1 MDLSSR
7 HHLTSLEGHGT
18 SPPRGTD
25 TDRCA
30 AEKFP
35 GPSFSRPP
43 LATLAVLRRIGAA
56 YGGRT
61 MTFAAPFAP
70 SPPCSANDLEGG
82 RLHTYFR
89 DLANHGTMSAEDEVA
104 AARMIAEL
112 RRRLWT
118 TILGYPPVVVAVAE
132 LIQRR
137 VPVDEGMDRDIAG
150 LRAASRAL
158 RDRDTRAN
166 LEVFEASRG
175 VMVER
180 MLRLDLDGA
189 VADEI
194 AGELRAIVAGGPG
207 ERTLVLTAAPRQ
219 GSRPFDEYTRTIQ
232 ATMTALRA
240 ARGKF
245 VEANLRLV
253 VVIARRYNRGA
264 MTLADRIQEGN
275 LGLIKAVGRFDPARG
290 FRFSTYAAWWIR
302 HAITRALADKDRA
315 IRLPVHLV
323 EAMHRLARAR
333 HELRAAHGCEPDND
347 VVAAHTGLSLA
358 RIDRI
363 DALQSVSTISLEPG
377 RDDDDARGLHD
388 TLTADDDE
396 VPGERLD
403 AAVILDHVRD
413 AFAKLRPI
421 EAEILRQ
428 RFGLADEQEQ
438 EQTLRELAARHSLS
452 RERIRQLQEQALDKL
467 RSELRRR
474 EIV

>member
-1 MDLSSR
+1 
-7 HHLTSLEGHGT
+7 
-18 SPPRGTD
+18 
-25 TDRCA
+25 
-30 AEKFP
+30 
-35 GPSFSRPP
+35 
-43 LATLAVLRRIGAA
+43 
-56 YGGRT
+56 
-61 MTFAAPFAP
+61 
-70 SPPCSANDLEGG
+70 
-82 RLHTYFR
+82 
-89 DLANHGTMSAEDEVA
+89 MSAEDEVA
-104 AARMIAEL
+104 AARSIAGL
-112 RRRLWT
+112 RRDLWT
-118 TILGYPPVVVAVAE
+118 TILGYPPVVAAVAD

-137 VPVDEGMDRDIAG
+137 LPDDEGTERELAE
-150 LRAASRAL
+150 LRATSRAL

-166 LEVFEASRG
+166 QDAFAASRG

-194 AGELRAIVAGGPG
+194 AGELRAIAAGAPG
-207 ERTLVLTAAPRQ
+207 ERTLVLTASPRQ
-219 GSRPFDEYTRTIQ
+219 GSRPFDDYTRTIQ
-232 ATMTALRA
+232 STMTALRA
-240 ARGKF
+240 ARGRF

-253 VVIARRYNRGA
+253 VVIARRYNRGT

-333 HELRAAHGCEPDND
+333 RELRGAHGCEPDND

-363 DALQSVSTISLEPG
+363 DVLQRTSTISLEPA
-377 RDDDDARGLHD
+377 REDDDGHGLHD
-388 TLTADDDE
+388 TLADDDDE

-403 AAVILDHVRD
+403 AAVIHDHVRE

-428 RFGLADEQEQ
+428 RFGLADDREQ
-438 EQTLRELAARHSLS
+438 EQTLREIAVRHSLS
-452 RERIRQLQEQALDKL
+452 RERIRQLQEQALGKI
-467 RSELRRR
+467 RSELRRH